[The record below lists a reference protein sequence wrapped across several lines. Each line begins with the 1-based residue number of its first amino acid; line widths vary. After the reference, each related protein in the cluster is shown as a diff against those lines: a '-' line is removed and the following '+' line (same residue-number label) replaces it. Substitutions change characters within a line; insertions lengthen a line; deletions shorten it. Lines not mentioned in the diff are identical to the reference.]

1 MASSS
6 SHRDDG
12 SDWDS
17 AEEMEAE
24 SAETLCLFCSKLCKS
39 PELVFKHCSED
50 HDFCISSLVAKLGL
64 DCFSFIKMINYIRS
78 KDITV
83 ESLQRIDASNVPWQD
98 DKFLQPVLSD
108 DLLLTYDVEDLEAGG
123 DINKDAVT
131 ISQAEY
137 TSLRQRLFQAEEAIE
152 KMRYHRPRV
161 QRLSTEHYPR
171 FMSLHSSLVVSPPKK
186 IAACSKRRLEIHLK
200 FTGLNIICDVGSQNG
215 CTPTEAYRKAL
226 EMNAE
231 TSIKGRVVLDVG
243 CGTAILAMFA
253 ARCGASRVIGVDQSD
268 IVFQAMDIVREN
280 DLHGTVTLLKG
291 RLEDID
297 LPVERVDVIV
307 SEWMGYFLLFEGM
320 LDTVLHAR
328 DHHLKPGGTLLPSR
342 CDLFLVALC
351 DKALHQRHIGFWGD
365 VYGFKMS
372 CLKKE
377 VAREAHIM
385 LVGSQ
390 SVCSVQPALVKSLDL
405 NICNVEDTNF
415 TSDFEFE
422 VAPGADEITAFA
434 GYFDSAFE
442 LPVPVVLSTSPQA
455 EPTHWKQTV
464 FLLEQPIAVRPGEKI
479 TGKLDCRRD
488 ARRRRELLVAITLR
502 DQTYQYCLS

>member
-50 HDFCISSLVAKLGL
+50 HNFCISSLVAKLGL

-83 ESLQRIDASNVPWQD
+83 EGLQRIDASNVPWQD
-98 DKFLQPVLSD
+98 DKFLQPALPD

-137 TSLRQRLFQAEEAIE
+137 SSLRHRLFQAEEAIE
-152 KMRYHRPRV
+152 KMRE
-161 QRLSTEHYPR
+161 TA
-171 FMSLHSSLVVSPPKK
+171 K
-186 IAACSKRRLEIHLK
+186 IFLQDGAAPGTA
-200 FTGLNIICDVGSQNG
+200 FPTVGSLRADEDSPYFESYAHHGIHQEMLQDA
-215 CTPTEAYRKAL
+215 PRTEAYRKAL
-226 EMNAE
+226 EANAE

-307 SEWMGYFLLFEGM
+307 SQWMGYFLLFEGM

-342 CDLFLVALC
+342 CDLFLVPLC

-385 LVGSQ
+385 LVGPE

-405 NICNVEDTNF
+405 NTCSVEDTNF

-464 FLLEQPIAVRPGEKI
+464 FLLEQPIAVKPGEKI

>member
-1 MASSS
+1 
-6 SHRDDG
+6 R
-12 SDWDS
+12 
-17 AEEMEAE
+17 
-24 SAETLCLFCSKLCKS
+24 ET
-39 PELVFKHCSED
+39 
-50 HDFCISSLVAKLGL
+50 AK
-64 DCFSFIKMINYIRS
+64 I
-78 KDITV
+78 
-83 ESLQRIDASNVPWQD
+83 
-98 DKFLQPVLSD
+98 FLQDGAAPGTAFPTV
-108 DLLLTYDVEDLEAGG
+108 G
-123 DINKDAVT
+123 
-131 ISQAEY
+131 
-137 TSLRQRLFQAEEAIE
+137 SLRADEDSPYFESYAHHGIHQEMLQDA
-152 KMRYHRPRV
+152 PR
-161 QRLSTEHYPR
+161 
-171 FMSLHSSLVVSPPKK
+171 
-186 IAACSKRRLEIHLK
+186 
-200 FTGLNIICDVGSQNG
+200 
-215 CTPTEAYRKAL
+215 TEAYRKAL
-226 EMNAE
+226 ETNAE

-385 LVGSQ
+385 LVGPE
-390 SVCSVQPALVKSLDL
+390 SVCSVQPALVKSLNL
-405 NICNVEDTNF
+405 NTCYVEDTNF

-442 LPVPVVLSTSPQA
+442 LPVPVVLSTSPLA
-455 EPTHWKQTV
+455 KPTHWKQTV

>member
-1 MASSS
+1 MVG
-6 SHRDDG
+6 R
-12 SDWDS
+12 
-17 AEEMEAE
+17 
-24 SAETLCLFCSKLCKS
+24 
-39 PELVFKHCSED
+39 
-50 HDFCISSLVAKLGL
+50 
-64 DCFSFIKMINYIRS
+64 
-78 KDITV
+78 
-83 ESLQRIDASNVPWQD
+83 
-98 DKFLQPVLSD
+98 
-108 DLLLTYDVEDLEAGG
+108 
-123 DINKDAVT
+123 
-131 ISQAEY
+131 
-137 TSLRQRLFQAEEAIE
+137 
-152 KMRYHRPRV
+152 
-161 QRLSTEHYPR
+161 
-171 FMSLHSSLVVSPPKK
+171 
-186 IAACSKRRLEIHLK
+186 RRLAKSSCEKALRRPQG
-200 FTGLNIICDVGSQNG
+200 GLCADKGSPYFESYAHHRIYQEMLQDA
-215 CTPTEAYRKAL
+215 PRTEAYRKAL
-226 EMNAE
+226 EANAE
-231 TSIKGRVVLDVG
+231 TSVKGRVVLDVG

-253 ARCGASRVIGVDQSD
+253 ARCGASRVIGIDQSD
-268 IVFQAMDIVREN
+268 IVFQAMDIIMEN
-280 DLHGTVTLLKG
+280 KLHGTVTLLKG

-297 LPVERVDVIV
+297 LPMERVDVIV
-307 SEWMGYFLLFEGM
+307 SQWMGYFLLFKGM

-342 CDLFLVALC
+342 CDLFLVPLC

-385 LVGSQ
+385 LVGPE

-405 NICNVEDTNF
+405 NTCSVADINF

-422 VAPGADEITAFA
+422 VAPVADEITAFA

-464 FLLEQPIAVRPGEKI
+464 FLLEQPIAVKPGEKI

-502 DQTYQYCLS
+502 DQTYQYCIS

>member
-1 MASSS
+1 MAGGSSN
-6 SHRDDG
+6 HDDG

-24 SAETLCLFCSKLCKS
+24 SAETLCLFCSKVCKS
-39 PELVFKHCSED
+39 PELVFKHCSQD
-50 HDFCISSLVAKLGL
+50 HDFCISALVVKLGL

-78 KDITV
+78 KDVTP
-83 ESLQRIDASNVPWQD
+83 EALQRIDASNVPWQD
-98 DKFLQPVLSD
+98 DAFLKPVLPD
-108 DLLLTYDVEDLEAGG
+108 DLLLTYDVEDLEASS
-123 DINKDAVT
+123 DVTKNAVT

-137 TSLRQRLFQAEEAIE
+137 TSLRHRLFQAEEAIE
-152 KMRYHRPRV
+152 NMRETAKIFF
-161 QRLSTEHYPR
+161 QGST
-171 FMSLHSSLVVSPPKK
+171 SSATSGATFP
-186 IAACSKRRLEIHLK
+186 
-200 FTGLNIICDVGSQNG
+200 TVGSLNADEDSPYFESYAHHGIHQEMLQD
-215 CTPTEAYRKAL
+215 TPRTEAYRKAL
-226 EMNAE
+226 ESNAE
-231 TSIKGRVVLDVG
+231 TSVKDRVVLDVG
-243 CGTAILAMFA
+243 CGTAILSMFA
-253 ARCGASRVIGVDQSD
+253 ARCGASKVIGVDQSE

-280 DLHGTVTLLKG
+280 KLNDKVTLLKG

-297 LPVERVDVIV
+297 LPVEKVDVIV

-342 CDLFLVALC
+342 CDLFLVLLC
-351 DKALHQRHIGFWGD
+351 DKALHQRHLGFWED

-385 LVGSQ
+385 
-390 SVCSVQPALVKSLDL
+390 SVSPESMCSVKPALVKSLDL
-405 NICNVEDTNF
+405 NTCNVEDTNF

-442 LPVPVVLSTSPQA
+442 LPVPVMLSTSPQA

-464 FLLEQPIAVRPGEKI
+464 FLLEQPIAVKPGEKMA
-479 TGKLDCRRD
+479 GKLDCRRD
-488 ARRRRELLVAITLR
+488 ARRRRELLVAITLQDR
-502 DQTYQYCLS
+502 TYQYCLS